1 MPAEG
6 AFQCRRVGRAATGPG
21 AGGAG
26 GAWGG
31 PLPGALCGLP
41 PGRGRGSRGGS
52 RPRDREDR
60 RQAELLASIVQPH
73 AEVAPQSIAFDVETA
88 DGETH
93 SALIARETTTQ
104 VVLRLGGG
112 QERVLDRRQVRS
124 MRSSGLSLMP
134 EGLLAGLAPEA
145 VADLLAFVAEA
156 PAPVPAAAASETK
169 P

>member
-1 MPAEG
+1 M
-6 AFQCRRVGRAATGPG
+6 GPDLVTVRT
-21 AGGAG
+21 AGK
-26 GAWGG
+26 
-31 PLPGALCGLP
+31 PK
-41 PGRGRGSRGGS
+41 
-52 RPRDREDR
+52 
-60 RQAELLASIVQPH
+60 LLASIVQPH

-88 DGETH
+88 DGETY

-145 VADLLAFVAEA
+145 VADLMAFVAEA
-156 PAPVPAAAASETK
+156 PAPVPAAAASAPETK